1 MRIEVSLPPLSRMQ
15 RPGKPLSA
23 KAILLRCSAGPY
35 LIVQSQLLP
44 CCPVCRRRLVVLE
57 ERDRERCLGSSLE
70 PGLLDMDQDFIAGG
84 VANIRWRD
92 RTAEG
97 NNTKIFN

>member
-1 MRIEVSLPPLSRMQ
+1 M
-15 RPGKPLSA
+15 
-23 KAILLRCSAGPY
+23 
-35 LIVQSQLLP
+35 
-44 CCPVCRRRLVVLE
+44 VLE
-57 ERDRERCLGSSLE
+57 ERDREKCLGRSLE